1 MSSAVP
7 YWRLS
12 NFYFW
17 YFSLLGASAPF
28 WPLFLEKLGLSPA
41 RIGELIAIPMLM
53 RVLAPNLWAAL
64 ADSRGTRLGILR
76 LGSVCTLV
84 FFAGVFIDQSFWVLA
99 LVMALHSFFWHA
111 ILPQAEVIT
120 LHHLGTRTDHYSKV
134 RLWGSVGFIA
144 VVVGF
149 GWLFERLPVL
159 YLPHLMA
166 LIMLMIILAGFFLPA
181 LQVGE
186 VSTPLARGTLRGLLK
201 QPTMLAFFAGCLLM
215 LASHGPYYT
224 FFSVYLQGLGYS
236 RVAIG
241 LLWALGVLAEIIVF
255 LLMARVIPKLGLRW
269 VLVGSLML
277 ATLRWVM
284 IALWADNLWLL
295 LLAQCLHAATFG
307 AFHAAAVAFI
317 QQHFP
322 PQRQST
328 GQALYSTLG
337 GAGGALG
344 ALLSGYA
351 WGSLGASQTYMGAA
365 ALALLGAWLAWRWLH
380 PQSITCK
387 ESP

>member
-1 MSSAVP
+1 MASVP

-28 WPLFLEKLGLSPA
+28 WPLFLERLGLSPA

-64 ADSRGTRLGILR
+64 ADYRGERLRILR
-76 LGSVCTLV
+76 LGSVCTLL
-84 FFAGVFIDQSFWVLA
+84 FFSGVFIDQSFWVLA

-111 ILPQAEVIT
+111 VLPQAEVIT
-120 LHHLGTRTDHYSKV
+120 LHHLAERGADYSKV
-134 RLWGSVGFIA
+134 RLWGSVGFIV

-149 GWLFERLPVL
+149 GGLFEYIPVL

-166 LIMLMIILAGFFLPA
+166 AIMLMIILAGWLLPA
-181 LQVGE
+181 LPPAAD
-186 VSTPLARGTLRGLLK
+186 SAPLAKGTLRGLLR
-201 QPTMLAFFAGCLLM
+201 QPAILAFYACCLLM

-224 FFSVYLQGLGYS
+224 FFSVYLQTLDYS
-236 RVAIG
+236 RTAIG
-241 LLWALGVLAEIIVF
+241 LLWALGVVAEIAVF
-255 LLMARVIPKLGLRW
+255 LVMARLLPRFGLRR
-269 VLVGSLML
+269 VLLGSLVL
-277 ATLRWVM
+277 AVLRWIM
-284 IALWADNLWLL
+284 IAEWADHILWL

-307 AFHAAAVAFI
+307 TFHAAAVAFI

-322 PQRQST
+322 LQRQST

-351 WGSLGASQTYMGAA
+351 WGSLGASTTYWGAA
-365 ALALLGAWLAWRWLH
+365 GIALLGVLIAARWLYPRVEH
-380 PQSITCK
+380 R
-387 ESP
+387 